1 MNRFNKGLRNAL
13 QKNVP
18 FANHQKLN
26 LMEKLKLVLNDFD
39 VINVKKLILGN
50 VLSTRYKKKS
60 IGLDYG

>member
-1 MNRFNKGLRNAL
+1 
-13 QKNVP
+13 
-18 FANHQKLN
+18 
-26 LMEKLKLVLNDFD
+26 MEKLKLVLNDFD